1 MAAHFLFLNNN
12 VFYCD
17 DEDLKMEKKRLDGLT
32 ENDYIHAD
40 ELSMRLGNTY
50 DAIQQGLDKVGDV
63 SVALMRRMTLG
74 RYVEVDEITAPEL
87 TKIVKDVCRI
97 LDCSTI
103 PAIYLCH
110 QAVQTYFCA
119 GSEKKIIVIS
129 DYMVENLDE
138 DMLYFIIG
146 NIISMFKCG
155 HVGIITA
162 YAILPERP
170 ITAPLMLAINQ
181 YLRAADLT
189 SDRGGLLAC
198 QSISTA
204 LKYILWEAGTPMN
217 DIRFL
222 DEEETIA
229 LAKAYVTAKE
239 EVALDAVTGIATQV
253 KEYMMD
259 SMPHAHRIKELL
271 AWYENGYHDVISSK
285 GGAD

>member
-1 MAAHFLFLNNN
+1 
-12 VFYCD
+12 
-17 DEDLKMEKKRLDGLT
+17 MEKKRLIGLT
-32 ENDYIHAD
+32 EKDYIHA
-40 ELSMRLGNTY
+40 EEVSMRAGNVY
-50 DAIQQGLDKVGDV
+50 DTIRQGLDKLGDL
-63 SVALMRRMTLG
+63 SVALMRRIILG
-74 RYVEVDEITAPEL
+74 RYVEVDEKTAPEL
-87 TKIVKDVCRI
+87 TRIVKDVCAI
-97 LDCSTI
+97 LDYPTI

-119 GSEKKIIVIS
+119 GTEKMIIVIS

-155 HVGIITA
+155 HVGMITA
-162 YAILPERP
+162 YSILPERP
-170 ITAPLMLAINQ
+170 ITAPLMLAINK

-198 QSISTA
+198 QSISTT
-204 LKYILWEAGTPMN
+204 LKYIMWEAGIPMR

-229 LAKAYVTAKE
+229 LAKAYVTAKD
-239 EVALDAVTGIATQV
+239 EVALDVVTGITTQV
-253 KEYMMD
+253 KEYTMD
-259 SMPHAHRIKELL
+259 STPHPDRIKEIL
-271 AWYENGYHDVISSK
+271 AWYENGYHDVIRSK